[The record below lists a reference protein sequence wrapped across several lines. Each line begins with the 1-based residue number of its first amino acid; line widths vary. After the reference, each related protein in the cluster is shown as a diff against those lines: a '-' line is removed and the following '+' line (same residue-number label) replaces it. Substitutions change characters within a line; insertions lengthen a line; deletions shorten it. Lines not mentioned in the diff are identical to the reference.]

1 MKKTSMTVA
10 LALVFGAATSAVAQ
24 QAPTQQPQAGA
35 QRGAARQGEKGAR
48 SQGGDRGERRGAFR
62 GERGGPGGML
72 LRGITL
78 TDAQKT
84 QLKEL
89 RSKDREA
96 NQAQRTALRAEFEAA
111 RKLRQSG
118 DTAGARAKMEQL
130 RARGEQERQRDIAA
144 IRNILTAE
152 QRATFDANVTAAKQ
166 RQAQRPQGG
175 KRGGERRG
183 R

>member
-1 MKKTSMTVA
+1 M
-10 LALVFGAATSAVAQ
+10 
-24 QAPTQQPQAGA
+24 
-35 QRGAARQGEKGAR
+35 
-48 SQGGDRGERRGAFR
+48 
-62 GERGGPGGML
+62 GPGNRERTHKEAGDGQN
-72 LRGITL
+72 RKPTK
-78 TDAQKT
+78 A

-89 RSKDREA
+89 RTKDRDA
-96 NQAQRTALRAEFEAA
+96 NQAQRTAKRAEFEAA

-130 RARGEQERQRDIAA
+130 RARGEQQRQRDIAA

-175 KRGGERRG
+175 ERGKRGGERRG